1 MINDEQMRTELQA
14 HYEVLVRHNLYR
26 RGYIDM
32 ETTDDSP
39 KELGQAI
46 DAGAGAILEYIKL
59 SDVAQELAQDARY
72 LKSELKQQ
80 EAITTSTIMELY
92 EARAEIRRLQA
103 LLARHRIKYKKG

>member
-1 MINDEQMRTELQA
+1 MIDSERRSELQEA
-14 HYEVLVRHNLYR
+14 YEVLVRHNLYR

-32 ETTDDSP
+32 ETEDYSV

-59 SDVAQELAQDARY
+59 SDVAQELARDASY

-80 EAITTSTIMELY
+80 EAITASTIMELI
-92 EARAEIRRLQA
+92 ETRAEVRRLKA
-103 LLARHRIKYKKG
+103 LLARHRIKYRKG